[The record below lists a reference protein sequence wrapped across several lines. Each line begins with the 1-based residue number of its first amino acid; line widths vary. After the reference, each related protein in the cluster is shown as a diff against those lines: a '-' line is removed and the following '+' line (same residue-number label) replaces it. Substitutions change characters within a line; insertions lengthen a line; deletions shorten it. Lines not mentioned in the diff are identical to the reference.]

1 MGLNL
6 QRQVWEDLRDLS
18 RHLQREAILSVRGEV
33 SERIAATQE
42 VTAQVVVEQDLQ
54 ILLLPGRLLSQRG
67 ATWKFTA
74 GLSFALTLC
83 SSCGYKLKIR

>member
-42 VTAQVVVEQDLQ
+42 VTAQVAVEQDLQ
-54 ILLLPGRLLSQRG
+54 ICHCRDACCLSGAQPGSSQRG
-67 ATWKFTA
+67 
-74 GLSFALTLC
+74 
-83 SSCGYKLKIR
+83 